1 MVSVTATLLLT
12 ISNSNSMWR
21 SEHRC
26 IAVQAYLLK
35 QAIGQLTSGSQFVD
49 PASEDKG
56 ETIKCPTSRLE
67 GLVLKNWCFQT
78 VVLGK
83 TPWTARDQAVNPKG
97 IFMGMFM
104 NIHGKDG
111 CWSWSSNTL
120 ASWCKEP
127 THWKTPWCWEKLK
140 AGGEG
145 DERMRW
151 LDGITHSM
159 DMSLSK
165 LQETVKRIREPGM
178 MQSMGSKR
186 VRHSWGTEQWQQ
198 L

>member
-26 IAVQAYLLK
+26 VAVQAYLLK

-111 CWSWSSNTL
+111 CWSWSSNSLDT
-120 ASWCKEP
+120 WCKET
-127 THWKTPWCWEKLK
+127 THWKRPWCWERLRV
-140 AGGEG
+140 GGKESDWG
-145 DERMRW
+145 W
-151 LDGITHSM
+151 DGWIA
-159 DMSLSK
+159 SL
-165 LQETVKRIREPGM
+165 I
-178 MQSMGSKR
+178 
-186 VRHSWGTEQWQQ
+186 
-198 L
+198 